1 MMLVQ
6 HIQGVVCI
14 GSIEETMIDIRK
26 DYSGQVLR
34 VYHSLT
40 NALCDGE

>member
-26 DYSGQVLR
+26 NHSGQVLR
-34 VYHSLT
+34 VYYSLT